1 MSIEMVLMGFS
12 VLSFMVNA
20 SVWYRIGSIKS
31 RVEQCENFKNI
42 SKLRNF
48 IMNNSNKT
56 QKTDTTRCYLKPIY
70 ESDKRLVDWCI
81 ESRKTLF

>member
-31 RVEQCENFKNI
+31 RVEQCENFKKYHKVEEFYN
-42 SKLRNF
+42 
-48 IMNNSNKT
+48 
-56 QKTDTTRCYLKPIY
+56 
-70 ESDKRLVDWCI
+70 E
-81 ESRKTLF
+81 